1 MSKKTANSYHN
12 LGESMLVNSDFA
24 KAKIYFTKATENLDD
39 HSLDDFLS
47 ETDPSYRKA
56 VIKYRI
62 VLVELWNKFRR
73 HDCVIDEA
81 YLGLSCAEDDSS
93 KSLFFAHIFHNA
105 ISRYTQHVI
114 DLSSTVQSFLFQPL

>member
-12 LGESMLVNSDFA
+12 LGESMLVNSDFT

-47 ETDPSYRKA
+47 QTDPSYRNA

-81 YLGLSCAEDDSS
+81 YLGLSCAVDDSS

-105 ISRYTQHVI
+105 ISR
-114 DLSSTVQSFLFQPL
+114 